1 MVFVF
6 MFIRSNI
13 NFQLRAVILVRI
25 IVSVSL
31 LKSVNPSQSL
41 SSFLPGTDH
50 QNHLL
55 NSSQPLRDLVIKLT
69 LKIWSYTLWV
79 T

>member
-6 MFIRSNI
+6 MFIRSNV

-41 SSFLPGTDH
+41 SSFLPGADH

-55 NSSQPLRDLVIKLT
+55 NSSQPLRDLLIKLT
-69 LKIWSYTLWV
+69 LKIWSYILWV

>member
-41 SSFLPGTDH
+41 SSFLPGTDQ

-55 NSSQPLRDLVIKLT
+55 NSSQPLRDLLIKLT
-69 LKIWSYTLWV
+69 LKIWSYILWV